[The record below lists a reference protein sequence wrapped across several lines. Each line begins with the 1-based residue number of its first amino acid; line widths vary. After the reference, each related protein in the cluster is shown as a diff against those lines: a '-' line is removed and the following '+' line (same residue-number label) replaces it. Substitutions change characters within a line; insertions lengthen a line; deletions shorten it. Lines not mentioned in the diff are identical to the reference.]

1 MNMKRSNFLAI
12 FWGVAA
18 LLYFFI
24 PIYGTFDFSLRMVRG
39 VLSFEA
45 YQRVFA
51 DPRFLQGF
59 RYSIIMAII
68 TIVISLSIFVPTV
81 YWMYLKVPKA
91 RPVMDVITMLPFII
105 PVIVLVFGLI
115 RTFARPPIQ
124 LTLRPWTTDIL
135 IVAGYIIVSM
145 PYMFR
150 AIDVGM
156 RSIDVRTLT
165 EAAQSLGSNWFD
177 VLKDV
182 IIPNL
187 RIAIFGGASITFATV
202 MGELVLA
209 DFLVRPALGPYMV
222 QQILTKAYE
231 PAALTIISFTLT
243 WINLGLLQ
251 FVSSRSERQRQQ
263 VSANWWEIEE

>member
-1 MNMKRSNFLAI
+1 MSGKRLNLFTV
-12 FWGVAA
+12 FWSVAA
-18 LLYFFI
+18 ILYFFI
-24 PIYGTFDFSLRMVRG
+24 PLYGTFDFSLRMVRG
-39 VLSFEA
+39 VRSFEA

-51 DPRFLQGF
+51 DPRFWQGF
-59 RYSIIMAII
+59 RYSITMAVI
-68 TIVISLSIFVPTV
+68 TIIISSLMFVTTV

-91 RPVMDVITMLPFII
+91 RPIMDIITILPFII

-115 RTFARPPIQ
+115 RTFSHPPFQ
-124 LTLRPWTTDIL
+124 LTLSPWTTDIL
-135 IVAGYIIVSM
+135 IVAGYIIISM

-150 AIDVGM
+150 TIDVGM

-165 EAAQSLGSNWFD
+165 EAAQSLGSNWFE

-251 FVSSRSERQRQQ
+251 FVSSRYERQRQQ
-263 VSANWWEIEE
+263 VIEE